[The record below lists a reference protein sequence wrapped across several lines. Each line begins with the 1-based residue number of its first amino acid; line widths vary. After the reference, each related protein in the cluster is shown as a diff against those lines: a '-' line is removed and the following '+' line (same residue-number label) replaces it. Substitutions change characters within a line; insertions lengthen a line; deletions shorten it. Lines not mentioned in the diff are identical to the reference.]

1 LIFAGDNLISGA
13 KTAPR
18 ASMSNSNDNRPDN
31 EHGVSPADMPEAAPA
46 PEEQV
51 RVLAAAV
58 DELRDKFLRAVAE
71 TENVRKRA
79 ERDVADARSYGIT
92 GFAREVLS
100 VADNLSRAL
109 GAVSP
114 EQRANA
120 DETLKAL
127 LDGVDL
133 TRRELQNVLKKH
145 GVRELD
151 PKGEKFDPNFH
162 QAMYEV
168 PDPQVPAGTVVQV
181 VQAGYA
187 IGDRVLRPAMV
198 AVAKGG
204 AKASAAEPAAT

>member
-1 LIFAGDNLISGA
+1 
-13 KTAPR
+13 
-18 ASMSNSNDNRPDN
+18 MSNSNDTRPEAENDVTA
-31 EHGVSPADMPEAAPA
+31 ETPEAAPT

-71 TENVRKRA
+71 TDNVRKRA
-79 ERDVADARSYGIT
+79 ERDVADARAYGIA
-92 GFAREVLS
+92 GFARDVLS

-109 GAVSP
+109 GAVTP
-114 EQRANA
+114 EQRASA

-133 TRRELQNVLKKH
+133 TRREMHNILQKH

-151 PKGEKFDPNFH
+151 PQGEKFDPNFH

-181 VQAGYA
+181 VQTGYA
-187 IGDRVLRPAMV
+187 IGERVLRPAMV

-204 AKASAAEPAAT
+204 AKAANAPESAAT

>member
-1 LIFAGDNLISGA
+1 
-13 KTAPR
+13 
-18 ASMSNSNDNRPDN
+18 MSNTDDHRPEAENDAATA
-31 EHGVSPADMPEAAPA
+31 EASGAAPA

-71 TENVRKRA
+71 ADNVRKRA
-79 ERDVADARSYGIT
+79 ERDVADARIYGIT
-92 GFAREVLS
+92 GFARDVLS
-100 VADNLSRAL
+100 VADNLARAL
-109 GAVSP
+109 GAVTA

-133 TRRELQNVLKKH
+133 TRRELQNTLKKH
-145 GVRELD
+145 GVREID

-168 PDPQVPAGTVVQV
+168 PDPEVPAGTVVQV
-181 VQAGYA
+181 VQTGYA
-187 IGDRVLRPAMV
+187 IGERVLRPAMV

-204 AKASAAEPAAT
+204 AKIANAPESAAT

>member
-1 LIFAGDNLISGA
+1 
-13 KTAPR
+13 
-18 ASMSNSNDNRPDN
+18 MSNSNDTRPEAENDVIA
-31 EHGVSPADMPEAAPA
+31 ETPEAAPT

-71 TENVRKRA
+71 TDNVRKRA
-79 ERDVADARSYGIT
+79 ERDVADARAYGIA
-92 GFAREVLS
+92 GFARDVLS

-109 GAVSP
+109 GAVTP
-114 EQRANA
+114 EQRAQA

-133 TRRELQNVLKKH
+133 TRREMHNILQKH

-151 PKGEKFDPNFH
+151 PQGEKFDPNFH

-181 VQAGYA
+181 VQTGYA
-187 IGDRVLRPAMV
+187 IGERVLRPAMV

-204 AKASAAEPAAT
+204 AKAANAPESAAT

>member
-1 LIFAGDNLISGA
+1 
-13 KTAPR
+13 
-18 ASMSNSNDNRPDN
+18 MSNSNDTRPQTENDATP
-31 EHGVSPADMPEAAPA
+31 ETPEAAPS

-71 TENVRKRA
+71 TDNVRKRA
-79 ERDVADARSYGIT
+79 ERDVADARAYGIA
-92 GFAREVLS
+92 GFARDVLS

-109 GAVSP
+109 GAVTP
-114 EQRANA
+114 EQRAGA

-133 TRRELQNVLKKH
+133 TRREMHNILQKH

-151 PKGEKFDPNFH
+151 PQGEKFDPNFH

-181 VQAGYA
+181 VQTGYA
-187 IGDRVLRPAMV
+187 IGERVLRPAMV

-204 AKASAAEPAAT
+204 AKAANAPESAAT

>member
-1 LIFAGDNLISGA
+1 
-13 KTAPR
+13 
-18 ASMSNSNDNRPDN
+18 MSNSNDNRPEN
-31 EHGVSPADMPEAAPA
+31 ENGAAAETPDTAPA

-71 TENVRKRA
+71 TDNVRKRA
-79 ERDVADARSYGIT
+79 ERDVADARTYGIA
-92 GFAREVLS
+92 GFARDVLS

-109 GAVSP
+109 GAVTA
-114 EQRANA
+114 EQRAGA

-133 TRRELQNVLKKH
+133 TRRELQNTLKKH
-145 GVRELD
+145 GVRELN

-168 PDPQVPAGTVVQV
+168 PNTEVPAGTVVQV
-181 VQAGYA
+181 VQTGYA
-187 IGDRVLRPAMV
+187 IGERVLRPAMV

-204 AKASAAEPAAT
+204 AKTPNAPESAAT

>member
-1 LIFAGDNLISGA
+1 
-13 KTAPR
+13 
-18 ASMSNSNDNRPDN
+18 MSNSNDTRPEAENDVTA
-31 EHGVSPADMPEAAPA
+31 ETPEAAPT

-71 TENVRKRA
+71 TDNVRKRA
-79 ERDVADARSYGIT
+79 ERDVADARAYGIA
-92 GFAREVLS
+92 GFARDVLS

-109 GAVSP
+109 GAVTP
-114 EQRANA
+114 EQRAQA

-133 TRRELQNVLKKH
+133 TRREMHNILQKH

-151 PKGEKFDPNFH
+151 PQGEKFDPNFH

-181 VQAGYA
+181 VQTGYA
-187 IGDRVLRPAMV
+187 IGERVLRPAMV

-204 AKASAAEPAAT
+204 AKAANAPESAAT